1 MLVGMACDAS
11 PPSYGMAMTLQ
22 QWFGLRWRPL
32 TFGEQG
38 ERAAARFLRRLGYRI
53 VVTRRRLRYGEI
65 DVIAV
70 DHRTVVFVEVK
81 TRRSAA
87 IRPALSVDAVRRQR
101 MSRAAVAFLKSHGLL
116 QKCPARFD
124 IVEVIWPAGNPR
136 PTVVHHLNAF
146 QAEGQGQFFT

>member
-1 MLVGMACDAS
+1 VLTGVACDAS
-11 PPSYGMAMTLQ
+11 PSSLGAIMTLR

-38 ERAAARFLRRLGYRI
+38 ERAAARLLRRLGYRI

-70 DHRTVVFVEVK
+70 DGRTVVFVEVK
-81 TRRSAA
+81 TRRSGA

-101 MSRAAVAFLKSHGLL
+101 MTRAAVAFLKSHGLL

-124 IVEVIWPAGNPR
+124 IVEVIWPPDAPQ
-136 PTVVHHLNAF
+136 PTIVHNANAF
-146 QAEGQGQFFT
+146 QAEGQGQFFA

>member
-1 MLVGMACDAS
+1 MLVGAVCDPS
-11 PPSYGMAMTLQ
+11 PLSLDTVMTLR

-70 DHRTVVFVEVK
+70 DGRTVVFVEVK

-87 IRPALSVDAVRRQR
+87 IRPALSIDAVRRQR
-101 MSRAAVAFLKSHGLL
+101 MTRAAVAFLKSHGLL
-116 QKCPARFD
+116 QECPARFD
-124 IVEVIWPAGNPR
+124 IIEVIWPAGAPR
-136 PTVVHHLNAF
+136 PSVEHHPNAF
-146 QAEGQGQFFT
+146 PAEGQGQFFA